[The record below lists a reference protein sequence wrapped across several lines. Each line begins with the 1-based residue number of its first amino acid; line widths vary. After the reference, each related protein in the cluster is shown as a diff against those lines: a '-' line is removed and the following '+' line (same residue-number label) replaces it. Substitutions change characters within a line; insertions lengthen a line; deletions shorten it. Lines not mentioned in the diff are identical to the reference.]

1 MIRRNVLQPIN
12 NAVEVEVIEYVP
24 RRRGLAGNLFGSAH
38 SKELENIHHAA
49 LIENCK
55 AALAFS
61 AARHAAALSQIEA
74 QVGFINPHAGARCGA
89 IADAYTIEVIK
100 LIKDGEKL

>member
-1 MIRRNVLQPIN
+1 MTRRNALQTIN

-24 RRRGLAGNLFGSAH
+24 RRRGLVGNLFGSAH

-49 LIENCK
+49 VIENCK

-89 IADAYTIEVIK
+89 IADAYTIEAIK
-100 LIKDGEKL
+100 LIKDGEKM